1 MLIVTRSAF
10 VAYLIQASA
19 VTIEDLSFL
28 FFLYSVQR
36 QKTTADGSYGMRRK
50 QRTFG
55 KRKR

>member
-10 VAYLIQASA
+10 VAYPIQASA

-36 QKTTADGSYGMRRK
+36 QKKTAGSSYGIGRK
-50 QRTFG
+50 QRTLG
-55 KRKR
+55 KRK